1 MGPSTALTA
10 GVIGLG
16 EIGSGVAEGLLRAGI
31 ELVVCDVRPEA
42 LAAYRDRATVAEGP
56 AALGEKADV
65 VLVAVVT
72 DAQALAV
79 LDGGEGALVRAR
91 PGTVV
96 VVLSTLAPST
106 LARIA
111 ELARARQVEVVDCGV
126 SGGPA
131 AAGRGEL
138 VAMVGG
144 DEEVVARI
152 GPVLE
157 AFSSTVVPMG
167 PLGAGLRAKL
177 ARNLVQYGSWL
188 AAYEAQRLA
197 EAAGIELAKLAAVI
211 RASDRMIGGASTL
224 MFRTTA
230 APFGPAD
237 DAGLVGAMQSAA
249 ALAHKD
255 LRAALELGDTLGVP
269 LPLAAMT
276 DARADALFGLAP
288 DPDPA
293 GAGGEAVGPS

>member
-1 MGPSTALTA
+1 MAPTTAVTA

-16 EIGSGVAEGLLRAGI
+16 DIGGGVADALLRAGVA
-31 ELVVCDVRPEA
+31 LAVCDVRPEA
-42 LAAYRDRATVAEGP
+42 TAPYRDRATVTDGP
-56 AALGEKADV
+56 AALGEKSDV

-79 LDGGEGALVRAR
+79 LDGADGALARAR
-91 PGTVV
+91 PGTTV

-106 LARIA
+106 LAQVA
-111 ELARARQVEVVDCGV
+111 ELAGQRGVDVVDCAV
-126 SGGPA
+126 SGGPTA
-131 AAGRGEL
+131 AARGEL

-144 DEEVVARI
+144 DEAVVARLA
-152 GPVLE
+152 PVLE
-157 AFSSTVVPMG
+157 AFSSTVVQMG

-188 AAYEAQRLA
+188 AAYEAQLLA

-224 MFRTTA
+224 MFRATA
-230 APFGPAD
+230 APFGAGD
-237 DAGLVGAMQSAA
+237 DAGLVGAMRTAA

-255 LRAALELGDTLGVP
+255 LRAALELADALGVP

-276 DARADALFGLAP
+276 DARADAVFGLAP
-288 DPDPA
+288 DTSGDAPA
-293 GAGGEAVGPS
+293 GNRAGP